1 MNTALTLES
10 YPRPSPSALAQPIGD
25 ELVLLLPQH
34 GSVRAINAVGRRIW
48 ELADGSRSV
57 REIATTIYREY
68 DVTQAQAEAD
78 TLHFVGVLIQRGLL
92 AVS

>member
-1 MNTALTLES
+1 MNTVLALES
-10 YPRPSPSALAQPIGD
+10 YPQPSPAALAQPIGD
-25 ELVLLLPQH
+25 ELVLLLPQQ

-57 REIATTIYREY
+57 REIAATISREY

-78 TLHFVGVLIQRGLL
+78 TLHFVGVLMQRGLL
-92 AVS
+92 SLR